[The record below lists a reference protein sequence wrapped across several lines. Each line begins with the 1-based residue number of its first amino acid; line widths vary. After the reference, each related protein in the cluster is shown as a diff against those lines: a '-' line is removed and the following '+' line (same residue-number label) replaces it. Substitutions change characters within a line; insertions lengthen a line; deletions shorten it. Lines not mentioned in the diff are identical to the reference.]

1 MIHSV
6 KSVTLW
12 LQLHGWRE
20 LGDAQRQR
28 CSRAPAYLDWWVPR
42 PQKRP
47 RRLSKDEPRAEVVDE
62 RQDHDPDDGDADD
75 QRQALHQVGDRGQPL
90 APDHHELIVRREV
103 QVMAPVLR
111 FGIPVN
117 PFRPLFPVD

>member
-1 MIHSV
+1 MLSV
-6 KSVTLW
+6 RGARGFLPIWTGGC
-12 LQLHGWRE
+12 HGLRS
-20 LGDAQRQR
+20 DPAVCQRTNPGPKW
-28 CSRAPAYLDWWVPR
+28 SM
-42 PQKRP
+42 
-47 RRLSKDEPRAEVVDE
+47 

-111 FGIPVN
+111 FGNPVN